1 MPSITHSACYT
12 GPTGFS
18 SQLSTQPMHAYQYKN
33 LGPLPAGMGSPA
45 MPNPSPRNRLLL
57 QDPNT
62 PLVNNSGH
70 FGTPGPPHTTSVNG
84 NYSARL
90 TNSRGHHGTHA
101 QQSNG
106 IPSSNPTELMS
117 MSMHTPP
124 SNYHYWPAVATAVT
138 NSPNSHNST
147 TTTPNPS
154 VSPYAHTNIMSGGTH
169 NYSPTPASVGTNDF
183 HLKHN
188 GTTSAKSNVVN
199 GGTSTHG
206 TKSNSSSSGS
216 RPLWKERPHVGRYSL
231 IRTIGKGN
239 FAKVK
244 LAQHLTTGMQVAVK
258 VIDKTLLNHSS
269 MQKLFREV
277 RVLKTLNHPN
287 IIKLLE
293 VIESERHLY
302 LVMEY
307 ASGGEVFDYLV
318 AHGKMKEADAR
329 IKFRQIVSA
338 VQYCHQKMVVHRDL
352 KAENLL
358 LDADLNIKIADF
370 GFSNY
375 FSTSQKLDTFCG
387 SPPYA
392 APELFLGRKYEGPE
406 VDVWSLGV
414 ILYTLVSGTLPFD
427 GKNLKELRERVLRGT
442 YRVPFYMTHECET
455 LLKKMLVLNPAKR
468 LPLSEVMRDPWLNN
482 GFEIVLRP
490 YCEPPTDYCDPERI
504 ETMVRMGFKPGE
516 IQEAL
521 TQQRFNN
528 ITATYILLGRYD
540 PKVHGRLPGLG
551 NANHSTSRLG
561 NKLDSRQGDF
571 SLNGT
576 AQPVPASV
584 TPGSSLHH
592 PSRPASALPST
603 QNQYNSHNTA
613 HSRRTPDE
621 GLFSRAAASFTAR
634 TLQEQ
639 LSFGKGAITRTT
651 QQSVSSVSS
660 SVTATASS
668 SNDTSVSSAVNSVQA
683 SSRPH
688 PTVRR
693 SATTCEPRT
702 SIPSS
707 ATVTN
712 IVSNN
717 SSNTADSQRSPSSSP
732 PPPSQAPPPD
742 FPLHQI
748 PPSTQQPS
756 VITVHPT
763 AVTTAHLV
771 LANGPSATP
780 ARGPGPAN
788 TSTIYSVQRSTQ
800 PPLRSSGTTAPLAR
814 DEEEPFASC
823 ESRKNLP
830 FCRNRSKPTDRR
842 ESKTSYNDSTRSH
855 SSSSSSSD
863 DSNSVSDVYDR
874 EVGSGSSSG
883 SVSSASA
890 LKNTKRNRTP
900 ESNKTSVV
908 LAAAPSVNSSNPPN
922 NPQRHQSVA
931 GPGTTGKSSVRDSN
945 FVRMPSVRRKSS
957 IRTSE
962 PTESS
967 VSGSAK
973 SGNSSA
979 RVPRPSSSDQ
989 QQVAPESPNTRSRVP
1004 SVGLSSAFK
1013 ETTEAIRDGSHT
1025 GQDGVSSKDIQP
1037 QTKPRSLFR
1046 GPPNAADILSETNP
1060 FRVAADNTSKPSP
1073 PAVPPHTSRAPLTPT
1088 PASRALSPS
1097 ANSNSN
1103 NTLSGAIR
1111 RPTAPPPPPLATNCV
1126 TNPPN
1131 RMSYAYHSLRLPS
1144 STTTTTIAMGKDG
1157 SLDPNNHPFSRP
1169 VEPPSGSLWTGES
1182 GRANGTVTPT
1192 PIGTSVAR
1200 DIYTVPFSRN
1210 LPERST
1216 IQHVPTGRARERLEG
1231 SSGGPRLVRHAGTHS
1246 IATQSM
1252 TARPHSPSLRSDSR
1266 DTATPRP
1273 ISPDDLSISSVTS
1286 SISTLGHNDGAL
1298 DQGRTEDSPPLD
1310 YLTRGTSVTGRQR
1323 NTLGSP
1329 VQGFSRNLSMRPPA
1343 NRDSQVN
1350 GGFNNFFRTLTT
1362 RISRSKLFRRSTIM
1376 QANAAFVDQEIAHP
1390 EPRHHRLDP
1399 MVAPTMELDKVVVA
1413 RGSPSPDSSL
1423 KPTLNRIPRSRSGVT
1438 PHRPIS
1444 QVATRH
1450 TLADALDEDRRPS
1463 RRIDQAEHYERRLS
1477 PTEEDRATIT
1487 RRTSTRSSISK
1498 DNRSRSVQRPILS
1511 KDSEP
1516 DDNDEDRTPSRS
1528 ALRTSTRSKQGS
1540 HVDSRRK
1547 SPSSVSKTEPES
1559 TRTFNSKSHRSMRYV
1574 LRPFARWPLDEVLIE
1589 VQRSLT
1595 NHGVD
1600 YEVVGEHKLQC
1611 VYGDPSHGCQIPSLR
1626 NPKAVVTNRSPS
1638 PSELLDSGVD
1648 GGIVHWEME
1657 IGKLAGVGMNGIRFK
1672 RINGSMSAF
1681 KQIAKKLAADL
1692 KL

>member
-1 MPSITHSACYT
+1 MYDVP
-12 GPTGFS
+12 
-18 SQLSTQPMHAYQYKN
+18 
-33 LGPLPAGMGSPA
+33 
-45 MPNPSPRNRLLL
+45 
-57 QDPNT
+57 
-62 PLVNNSGH
+62 V
-70 FGTPGPPHTTSVNG
+70 
-84 NYSARL
+84 
-90 TNSRGHHGTHA
+90 
-101 QQSNG
+101 
-106 IPSSNPTELMS
+106 
-117 MSMHTPP
+117 
-124 SNYHYWPAVATAVT
+124 
-138 NSPNSHNST
+138 
-147 TTTPNPS
+147 
-154 VSPYAHTNIMSGGTH
+154 
-169 NYSPTPASVGTNDF
+169 
-183 HLKHN
+183 
-188 GTTSAKSNVVN
+188 
-199 GGTSTHG
+199 
-206 TKSNSSSSGS
+206 
-216 RPLWKERPHVGRYSL
+216 
-231 IRTIGKGN
+231 
-239 FAKVK
+239 
-244 LAQHLTTGMQVAVK
+244 
-258 VIDKTLLNHSS
+258 
-269 MQKLFREV
+269 
-277 RVLKTLNHPN
+277 
-287 IIKLLE
+287 
-293 VIESERHLY
+293 
-302 LVMEY
+302 
-307 ASGGEVFDYLV
+307 
-318 AHGKMKEADAR
+318 
-329 IKFRQIVSA
+329 
-338 VQYCHQKMVVHRDL
+338 
-352 KAENLL
+352 L
-358 LDADLNIKIADF
+358 LDSSA
-370 GFSNY
+370 GFPFKCMSL
-375 FSTSQKLDTFCG
+375 FSIH
-387 SPPYA
+387 PP
-392 APELFLGRKYEGPE
+392 LQ
-406 VDVWSLGV
+406 
-414 ILYTLVSGTLPFD
+414 
-427 GKNLKELRERVLRGT
+427 ELRERVLRGT

-490 YCEPPTDYCDPERI
+490 YSEPPTDYCDPERI

-576 AQPVPASV
+576 AQPVAAPI

-639 LSFGKGAITRTT
+639 LSFGKGAIARTT

-668 SNDTSVSSAVNSVQA
+668 SNDTSVS
-683 SSRPH
+683 
-688 PTVRR
+688 
-693 SATTCEPRT
+693 
-702 SIPSS
+702 
-707 ATVTN
+707 
-712 IVSNN
+712 
-717 SSNTADSQRSPSSSP
+717 DSQRSPSSSP

-788 TSTIYSVQRSTQ
+788 NSTIYSVQRSTQ
-800 PPLRSSGTTAPLAR
+800 PPLRNSGTTAPLAR
-814 DEEEPFASC
+814 DEEESFTSC
-823 ESRKNLP
+823 EARKNLP
-830 FCRNRSKPTDRR
+830 FCRNRSKPTDHR
-842 ESKTSYNDSTRSH
+842 ESKTSYNGSTRSH

-922 NPQRHQSVA
+922 NTQHRQSTA
-931 GPGTTGKSSVRDSN
+931 GSGITGKSSVRDSN

-962 PTESS
+962 PADPA

-989 QQVAPESPNTRSRVP
+989 QQITPGSPNTRPRVP
-1004 SVGLSSAFK
+1004 SIGASK
-1013 ETTEAIRDGSHT
+1013 ETTETIRDGSHT
-1025 GQDGVSSKDIQP
+1025 GQDSVSSKDIQP

-1144 STTTTTIAMGKDG
+1144 ATTTTTIAMGKDE
-1157 SLDPNNHPFSRP
+1157 SLDPNSHPFSRP
-1169 VEPPSGSLWTGES
+1169 IEPPGGSLWTGES

-1192 PIGTSVAR
+1192 AIGASNAR

-1216 IQHVPTGRARERLEG
+1216 IQHVPTGRARERLE
-1231 SSGGPRLVRHAGTHS
+1231 GGPRLVRHAGTHS

-1286 SISTLGHNDGAL
+1286 SISTLGHNDGVS
-1298 DQGRTEDSPPLD
+1298 DRGRTEDSPPLD
-1310 YLTRGTSVTGRQR
+1310 YLTRGTSVAGRQR

-1343 NRDSQVN
+1343 NRDNQVN

-1376 QANAAFVDQEIAHP
+1376 QANATFVDQEIAHP

-1399 MVAPTMELDKVVVA
+1399 MVAPTMELDKVVVT

-1450 TLADALDEDRRPS
+1450 TLADALGEDRRPGQ
-1463 RRIDQAEHYERRLS
+1463 RIDQPEHYDRRLS

-1487 RRTSTRSSISK
+1487 RRTSTRSSVSK

-1540 HVDSRRK
+1540 HVDSRKK
-1547 SPSSVSKTEPES
+1547 SPTWVNKAEPES
-1559 TRTFNSKSHRSMRYV
+1559 ARTLNSKAHRSMRYV
-1574 LRPFARWPLDEVLIE
+1574 LRPFARWPLDEVMIE

-1626 NPKAVVTNRSPS
+1626 NPKTVVANRSPS

-1657 IGKLAGVGMNGIRFK
+1657 VGKLAGVGMNGIRFK